1 MSQAPLTRD
10 RSLLLLEGLWDQ
22 LASVIASVRS
32 SEEQPSEPSGLQV
45 AQSRVAA
52 YRARLREVIVSL
64 QYHGVYDRS
73 AAIRRSVSVAMTEV
87 LELLDDLQHETPAN
101 WTATLYR
108 AQDSVLAVL
117 HDLRHMPVDANFA
130 INTETA

>member
-1 MSQAPLTRD
+1 MLHTSLTRD

-22 LASVIASVRS
+22 LDSVIASVRS
-32 SEEQPSEPSGLQV
+32 SEEQPSGFQI

-52 YRARLREVIVSL
+52 YRTRLREVIGSL
-64 QYHGVYDRS
+64 QYYGAYDR
-73 AAIRRSVSVAMTEV
+73 AAAMRRSLSVAMTEV

-108 AQDSVLAVL
+108 AQDSVLASL
-117 HDLRHMPVDANFA
+117 HYLRHMSDDANCA
-130 INTETA
+130 INAETA